1 VHGVFKYV
9 LNGRYKMLSGADN
22 VPNATQRLPVMDCYL
37 APYYFDASSAEDFG

>member
-37 APYYFDASSAEDFG
+37 AHYYFDASSAEDFG